1 MIAISECFGR
11 GGGWLVGVFARM
23 GHSVTETILPS
34 MYVSSIYIVFLDTVE
49 LNTCS
54 R

>member
-11 GGGWLVGVFARM
+11 GGRWLVRVFARM

-34 MYVSSIYIVFLDTVE
+34 MYVEGTVVIEKLSIKRGT
-49 LNTCS
+49 
-54 R
+54 